1 MNQNNN
7 NHDFGYIEIFQRE
20 YDLYKEFDLR
30 QKSMNRFNNYNNN
43 KDYDLSDEE
52 MDETIGQ
59 YYGSDV
65 INGKKWFICKYN
77 DCEQTEV
84 IQKLM
89 KQHIKQ
95 HLSQENIYQIEI
107 NLNPIV
113 IKSEVIDSS
122 DEVIDEIE
130 SDFNANRSE
139 RRIRSNEIKSENR
152 YFCDWFECNKS
163 FRNNKT
169 FERHINKHKNEEVLK
184 EDQNNVQK
192 VSSSETSFREIGEYV
207 EVLKMNGKEVY
218 HCEWSDCQFSSK
230 SFEEI
235 SRHIRYEHLN
245 IRQTN
250 FDKTIR
256 RQQFLTHRREGHQK
270 RSQNTLKVKVKEE
283 PNEQIVV
290 NGIKVISNQN
300 NTLLSCKGLTSSS
313 KVKQYFDRIITNG
326 EKKFFCKWIRCEFTT
341 NKTQKIA
348 EHINTK
354 HLGLT
359 FKCPQPN
366 CSKVYKSTHSWRE
379 HQKNHLCGFGWFGDG
394 RKVKGV
400 CNSENINTYREK
412 ILVDGKRVH
421 RCKWPDCGV
430 SFANRSGIK
439 RHIHN
444 QHICPFRL
452 IANLNI
458 NQVPNE
464 VQNSDSSQPKEIKFK
479 QLFKCKRRGCKAKFT
494 VHSDLLKHENLFCF
508 FRTVTTSNN
517 LRTQGS
523 NEFIKSESKPE
534 SQIKY

>member
-1 MNQNNN
+1 MTQNNN
-7 NHDFGYIEIFQRE
+7 NYDFGYIEVIQRE
-20 YDLYKEFDLR
+20 YDLYKDFNWR

-43 KDYDLSDEE
+43 EDFDLSDEE
-52 MDETIGQ
+52 MDENIGQ
-59 YYGSDV
+59 YYGSEV

-84 IQKLM
+84 IEKLM
-89 KQHIKQ
+89 KKHINQ
-95 HLSQENIYQIEI
+95 HLSRENINQIEAD
-107 NLNPIV
+107 LNPIV

-122 DEVIDEIE
+122 DEDFVDRNQLSPDFKVVIHEIE
-130 SDFNANRSE
+130 PHFNANRSE
-139 RRIRSNEIKSENR
+139 RRIRSDGIKRENE
-152 YFCDWFECNKS
+152 YFCHWFECNKS
-163 FRNNKT
+163 FRYYKT
-169 FERHINKHKNEEVLK
+169 LERHINEHKIQEDLK
-184 EDQNNVQK
+184 EDQNSIQK

-218 HCEWSDCQFSSK
+218 LCEWSDCQFSSK
-230 SFEEI
+230 SYEEI

-250 FDKTIR
+250 FDKTIC
-256 RQQFLTHRREGHQK
+256 RQQFWTDTREGHQK
-270 RSQNTLKVKVKEE
+270 RSKNTPKVKVKEE

-290 NGIKVISNQN
+290 NGIKVIPNQN
-300 NTLLSCKGLTSSS
+300 NTLLSCKGLTSSA
-313 KVKQYFDRIITNG
+313 KVKQYFDRTITNG

-341 NKTQKIA
+341 NRTQKIA

-394 RKVKGV
+394 RKVEGV
-400 CNSENINTYREK
+400 CNSENINKYREK

-421 RCKWPDCGV
+421 RCKWSDCGV

-452 IANLNI
+452 VANLNI
-458 NQVPNE
+458 NRVPNE
-464 VQNSDSSQPKEIKFK
+464 VQNSESSKPKEIKFK

-494 VHSDLLKHENLFCF
+494 VNSDLLKHENLFCF

-517 LRTQGS
+517 LKT
-523 NEFIKSESKPE
+523 
-534 SQIKY
+534 